1 MRINVRIH
9 TVDFLKL
16 TVLSA
21 VNSRKKAREGKYLF
35 SPPSVVPSVQQRW
48 CEDGSRSFCSLGT
61 ATFRREISSFARRT
75 Q

>member
-1 MRINVRIH
+1 MRINVSVH

-35 SPPSVVPSVQQRW
+35 SPPSVVPSVQ
-48 CEDGSRSFCSLGT
+48 
-61 ATFRREISSFARRT
+61 
-75 Q
+75 